1 MSTLNSNGSTSM
13 NTEDGMELTQR
24 LCHQCRSTQRGD
36 LSSVET
42 GQTDDETISQA
53 FTTVQNWRTHPIELF
68 ICQLSD
74 NNVELKKASR
84 MVRKFYK
91 KQDAHIKELEKLTI
105 FDEANTEDDRSVKSD
120 RVNVVVRRSTTII
133 LRIVFFSNLILFL
146 GKAVASAISGSLSI
160 ISSLLDSCVD
170 LASGGIMWYASRQ
183 MRKRRPYSYPQGRTR
198 FEPIAIIVLAVFM
211 ATISLQLL
219 VESGEA
225 IYRMSKKEKG
235 PPNITDTILL
245 ILTAIIVV
253 KLVLWFICAKFGH
266 SPAVRALMVDQR
278 NDVFS
283 NAASLLFSGL
293 ASRLPPLLEDK
304 RFVELKYLDPI
315 GAILM
320 SLYIIFSWYQ
330 LGAEQT
336 RNLAGHTA
344 DPEFIQKIAFVSLN
358 HHPAIERLDTIR
370 AFHFGCHFLVEVSV
384 LSFEAEDS
392 ETVIKS

>member
-1 MSTLNSNGSTSM
+1 STTTYAGNRMSTLNSNGSTSV

-24 LCHQCRSTQRGD
+24 LCHQCISTQRGD

-42 GQTDDETISQA
+42 GQTDDETISHGL
-53 FTTVQNWRTHPIELF
+53 TSVVNWRTHPIELF
-68 ICQLSD
+68 LCQLSD
-74 NNVELKKASR
+74 NNVELKKASK

-105 FDEANTEDDRSVKSD
+105 FDDTNTEDDRSVRSD

-198 FEPIAIIVLAVFM
+198 LEPIAVIVLAVFM

-225 IYRMSKKEKG
+225 IYRMSKNEKG
-235 PPNITDTILL
+235 PPNITDTILV

-266 SPAVRALMVDQR
+266 GPAVRALMVDQR

-283 NAASLLFSGL
+283 NAASLLFSGM
-293 ASRLPPLLEDK
+293 ASRL
-304 RFVELKYLDPI
+304 R
-315 GAILM
+315 
-320 SLYIIFSWYQ
+320 
-330 LGAEQT
+330 
-336 RNLAGHTA
+336 
-344 DPEFIQKIAFVSLN
+344 EF
-358 HHPAIERLDTIR
+358 
-370 AFHFGCHFLVEVSV
+370 
-384 LSFEAEDS
+384 
-392 ETVIKS
+392 